1 MTAPRKAR
9 RDFGPVQ
16 LADHLGL
23 ARWQLDRALAGGLIP
38 GPDRPRRRWPAAAA
52 DTALAGIEAIRAA
65 AGTIPDV
72 GAVRAAEIL
81 SGRLGFAMTA
91 DRAGELAR
99 RGLLPVTGSYKDHA
113 LYDGRALDAFTDHV
127 AAASAA
133 WAGQLRTAGQAAA
146 YLKVRR
152 SDLAHLT
159 RPGILRPARYG
170 RPAWDRRDEASVP
183 LYRTGDLDA
192 LAARPDIDWAAVR
205 ATPPRH
211 RSPLAAIE
219 QAENILT
226 ALAGE
231 PPAARRGRRR

>member
-1 MTAPRKAR
+1 MTARQRVR

-23 ARWQLDRALAGGLIP
+23 ARWQLDQALADGLIP
-38 GPDRPRRRWPAAAA
+38 GQDRAQGRWSAAIGGAA
-52 DTALAGIEAIRAA
+52 LVGVEAIRVA
-65 AGTIPDV
+65 AGSVPDL
-72 GAVRAAEIL
+72 GAVRAAEVL
-81 SGRLGFAMTA
+81 SERLGFGMTA
-91 DRAGELAR
+91 DGVEELAR
-99 RGLLPVTGSYKDHA
+99 CGLLPRAGHYKDHA
-113 LYDGRALDAFTDHV
+113 LYDGRALDAITDHL
-127 AAASAA
+127 AAGSAA
-133 WAGQLRTAGQAAA
+133 WAGQLRTVGQAAA

-170 RPAWDRRDEASVP
+170 RSAWDRRGQASVP

-211 RSPLAAIE
+211 RSPLAAVE
-219 QAENILT
+219 QAENILA

-231 PPAARRGRRR
+231 PRAARRGRRR

>member
-1 MTAPRKAR
+1 M
-9 RDFGPVQ
+9 
-16 LADHLGL
+16 
-23 ARWQLDRALAGGLIP
+23 
-38 GPDRPRRRWPAAAA
+38 
-52 DTALAGIEAIRAA
+52 
-65 AGTIPDV
+65 

-91 DRAGELAR
+91 DGAGELAR

-113 LYDGRALDAFTDHV
+113 LYDGRALETFTDHV

-133 WAGQLRTAGQAAA
+133 WAGQLRTFGQAAA

-159 RPGILRPARYG
+159 RPGVLRPARYG
-170 RPAWDRRDEASVP
+170 RSAWDRRDEASVP

-205 ATPPRH
+205 ATPRH
-211 RSPLAAIE
+211 RSPLAASSRP
-219 QAENILT
+219 NILAAAAPGRT
-226 ALAGE
+226 TRAAAMTGQRPQL
-231 PPAARRGRRR
+231 PAARAWSGSGCPACPPAPRPSPRC